1 MENYR
6 INQQIRNNFN
16 DETDEGIYIIR
27 EYGIQAWY
35 DLSGSVDYSMAKRLL
50 NQMLNNLETQ
60 ERYEDCALIRDILPL
75 FN

>member
-1 MENYR
+1 MDNYR
-6 INQQIRNNFN
+6 VNQQIQKKFE
-16 DETDEGIYIIR
+16 DEADEGIYIIR

-35 DLSGSVDYSMAKRLL
+35 DLSGSVDYSMAKGFL
-50 NQMLNNLETQ
+50 NRMLNTLETQ